1 MLLMVGWPRAAT
13 KEMMTRRGEAL
24 SRLVSEEKLIRGVR
38 RDAVCLVDSI
48 KLDCQVR

>member
-1 MLLMVGWPRAAT
+1 
-13 KEMMTRRGEAL
+13 MTRRGEAL

-48 KLDCQVR
+48 NWIVRLDSCDCL